1 MQAIMIIKVEGFKEE
16 PYTEICREEYSKI
29 VDTEH
34 GGMVLIDEIKEIFK
48 RYQTIT
54 HLEFSAKAKKPEP
67 RPFQGEIPEKILK
80 EAERLVREKSPQ
92 N

>member
-1 MQAIMIIKVEGFKEE
+1 MRAIMLVKVEGYREE

-34 GGMVLIDEIKEIFK
+34 GGMVMIGEIKEIFK

-54 HLEFSAKAKKPEP
+54 HLEFSVKQKTKPS
-67 RPFQGEIPEKILK
+67 PFQGKIPEEILK
-80 EAERLVREKSPQ
+80 EAERLVREKSLQ
-92 N
+92 S